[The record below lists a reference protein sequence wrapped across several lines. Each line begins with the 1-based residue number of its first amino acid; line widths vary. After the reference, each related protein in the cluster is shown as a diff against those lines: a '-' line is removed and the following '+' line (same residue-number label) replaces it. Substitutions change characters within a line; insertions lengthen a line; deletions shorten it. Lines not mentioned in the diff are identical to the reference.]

1 MKNMKRTF
9 LVILTWVFLAFTTWA
24 CNNVN
29 TGNTDNTKNSGV
41 TAGNEVTDK
50 GEVKPEYLT
59 VETFKE
65 KVWDY
70 EENPQK
76 WVYEGKEP
84 AIIDFYADWC
94 RPCRMVAPILDEL
107 SKDYAGKVKIY
118 KIDTQVERELAA
130 VFQVQSIPAF
140 LYIPLEG
147 QPQMDRGFKDKAAFQ
162 RIISEVLLI
171 N

>member
-1 MKNMKRTF
+1 MNNIQTLINMKRTL
-9 LVILTWVFLAFTTWA
+9 LVVLSGAFLALTTLA
-24 CNNVN
+24 CSSA
-29 TGNTDNTKNSGV
+29 NSEN
-41 TAGNEVTDK
+41 AAAASNSEVAEK

-65 KVWDY
+65 KVWNY
-70 EENPQK
+70 EANPQE
-76 WVYEGKEP
+76 WVYEGTEP

-94 RPCRMVAPILDEL
+94 RPCRMVAPILDEI
-107 SKDYAGKVKIY
+107 SKDYAGKVKVY

-130 VFQVQSIPAF
+130 VFQVSSIPAF

-147 QPQMDRGFKDKAAFQ
+147 QPQMDRGFKDKAAFE
-162 RIISEVLLI
+162 RVISEVLL